1 MTRIALKRDKLFGYS
16 EIKIVGHS
24 GYSEEGSDIVCAYI
38 SSATDLLM
46 SILIDEFGLE
56 IETDI
61 DPESALV
68 CLRVSPTSDNE
79 AKADIISGVTAG
91 FASQMKELSNQFSQ
105 YVSIK
110 IV

>member
-1 MTRIALKRDKLFGYS
+1 M
-16 EIKIVGHS
+16 V
-24 GYSEEGSDIVCAYI
+24 
-38 SSATDLLM
+38 
-46 SILIDEFGLE
+46 ILIDEFGLE
-56 IETDI
+56 IETNI
-61 DPESALV
+61 DPESAFVSLK
-68 CLRVSPTSDNE
+68 VSPTSVNE